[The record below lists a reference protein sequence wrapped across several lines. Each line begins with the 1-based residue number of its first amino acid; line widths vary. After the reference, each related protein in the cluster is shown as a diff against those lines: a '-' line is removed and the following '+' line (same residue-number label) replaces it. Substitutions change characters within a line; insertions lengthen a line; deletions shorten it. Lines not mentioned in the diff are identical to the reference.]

1 MSGGGEGN
9 LDVDIFD
16 LLSEKETYFTLHTR
30 QMSKGEK
37 ITQLVDYSNKIND
50 EILKRQR
57 LLNNTNSANNKNK
70 LVGKITFACFGIFS
84 VFGILGMLQVGPLEK
99 YLYKG
104 SVSQLVNTHHHHYQK
119 NDHGI
124 NDEMSLI
131 NMIFHY

>member
-70 LVGKITFACFGIFS
+70 LVEEIDELNRYKESFKKI
-84 VFGILGMLQVGPLEK
+84 LK
-99 YLYKG
+99 
-104 SVSQLVNTHHHHYQK
+104 VSSN
-119 NDHGI
+119 N
-124 NDEMSLI
+124 
-131 NMIFHY
+131 